1 MTDTPNHVLKIEY
14 DVIELPTVKYMI
26 KYICYSTSHI
36 LSMVYIFGCPI
47 IESFSPALCVIK

>member
-1 MTDTPNHVLKIEY
+1 MQTDDRHSKSRFKN
-14 DVIELPTVKYMI
+14 VIELPTVKYMI

-47 IESFSPALCVIK
+47 IESFSPASCVIK